1 MINRL
6 TGKDEKSVKVVIEI
20 LEYDYKNLMIYKDN
34 SNGRNW
40 AEQRII
46 AGTPLP
52 KGHGR
57 LIDADKL
64 EYTCNSDE
72 CGMLTGCNHCQYHI
86 ITEDEIDNADTI
98 IEADTERSEKEE

>member
-1 MINRL
+1 MKIVIDVPEKIYNRFCHCCRFP
-6 TGKDEKSVKVVIEI
+6 DEVE
-20 LEYDYKNLMIYKDN
+20 E
-34 SNGRNW
+34 
-40 AEQRII
+40 AII
-46 AGTPLP
+46 AITDGILLP

-86 ITEDEIDNADTI
+86 ITEDEVDNASTI
-98 IEADTERSEKEE
+98 IEEDKE

>member
-20 LEYDYKNLMIYKDN
+20 LEDDYKNLMIYKDN
-34 SNGRNW
+34 PNGRNW

-52 KGHGR
+52 KGYGR
-57 LIDADKL
+57 LIDADELQRRYCDANCGQRKCVDAMDRCVFIDAVL
-64 EYTCNSDE
+64 ES
-72 CGMLTGCNHCQYHI
+72 H
-86 ITEDEIDNADTI
+86 TI
-98 IEADTERSEKEE
+98 IEADTKRSKE